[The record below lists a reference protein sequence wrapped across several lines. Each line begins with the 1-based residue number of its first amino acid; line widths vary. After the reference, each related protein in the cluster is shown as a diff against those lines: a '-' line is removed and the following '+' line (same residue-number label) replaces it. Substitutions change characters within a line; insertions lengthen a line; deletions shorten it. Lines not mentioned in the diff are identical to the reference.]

1 MSQDLRPPAG
11 PGVALLTAAA
21 SGALLWTAFPPIHA
35 GWIAPVAVAAL
46 TWSLLRQP
54 LGRAALIGFVA
65 GLTFF
70 LPLLTWMQVI
80 GWDAT
85 VGLACLMAGWFALQ
99 GMATGL
105 VSRLPGWPVW
115 IAGLWV
121 LQEWLRGLVPW
132 GGFPWGRLAFAQP
145 ETIMGRPAAVVGLSG
160 VTFIVALVGTSG
172 IAALLAARQGQWR
185 RVFGWT
191 AVLALLLAASA
202 FASSPIKTPTTA
214 TVAVIQGGTPQT
226 GMGAMDV
233 RRAVLDNHVRETMA
247 LARAIGNGTE
257 PRPDF
262 VLWPEN
268 SSDLDP
274 LALPEA
280 AGLISMASRAVQV
293 PILVGAIIEVPG
305 HPDNVF
311 NVGIVWSPTDGPGQ
325 TYAKR
330 HPVPFGEYVPLRSL
344 IAGLVGRFD
353 RIPRDFLA
361 GTNPGDLLIN
371 GLHIG
376 DLICFE
382 VAYDDVMQP
391 LIEANPQLIT
401 VQTNNATYAGTAQP
415 EQQLEITR
423 MRAIESGRT
432 VAVAA
437 TSGISAFISPDGS
450 VTDRLVTGETGRIVR
465 TILLAE
471 GSTLAV
477 VLGPLV
483 TLGLNA
489 LIGIAILV
497 AIVSAVRGRR
507 RTPPK
512 VDA

>member
-1 MSQDLRPPAG
+1 MSTRRPAAG
-11 PGVALLTAAA
+11 PWAALLTAAA
-21 SGALLWTAFPPIHA
+21 GGGLLWAAFPPIGA
-35 GWIAPVAVAAL
+35 GWTAPVAVASL

-54 LGRAALIGFVA
+54 PGRGALIGFIA
-65 GLTFF
+65 GLAFF
-70 LPLLTWMQVI
+70 LPLLSWMQVI

-85 VGLACLMAGWFALQ
+85 VGLACLMAAWFALQ
-99 GMATGL
+99 GMATSL

-115 IAGLWV
+115 TAGIWV

-145 ETIMGRPAAVVGLSG
+145 ETVVGRPAAVIGLSG
-160 VTFIVALVGTSG
+160 VTFIVALVGTCG
-172 IAALLAARQGQWR
+172 LAALLSARRRQWR
-185 RVFGWT
+185 AVIGWS
-191 AVLALLLAASA
+191 AVLALVLGTSA
-202 FASSPIKTPTTA
+202 FASSPVDAPTRA

-247 LARAIGNGTE
+247 LARAISNGTE

-280 AGLISMASRAVQV
+280 AGLITMASRSVQV

-305 HPDNVF
+305 HPDNVY

-353 RIPRDFLA
+353 RIPRDFLPGA
-361 GTNPGDLLIN
+361 NPGELVID
-371 GLHIG
+371 GLRIG

-382 VAYDDVMQP
+382 VAYDDVLQP
-391 LIEANPQLIT
+391 LIEAEPQLIT

-437 TSGISAFISPDGS
+437 TSGISAVISPDGT
-450 VTDRLVTGETGRIVR
+450 VTDHLVTGETGRIVR
-465 TILLAE
+465 EVPLAA
-471 GSTLAV
+471 GSTWAV
-477 VLGPLV
+477 VLGPRV
-483 TLGLNA
+483 TLVLNVVV
-489 LIGIAILV
+489 GIAVLV
-497 AIVSAVRGRR
+497 AIVGAVRTRR